1 MCCPVPNRRAMP
13 QWLAAPRTHHYGRAC
28 RNGRAISVYSR
39 MKPASGPDSTAGPC
53 CRGSTWPGRAPRS
66 TRQRKALYHV
76 RSHRRHDGSPIRR
89 RFEPI
94 LGISVYAS
102 AKAPDISLRRAD
114 SGGYPDP
121 GELAADRWNE
131 TNGDRV
137 YPCLLSPTACLKPSR
152 TRWTAAAAAS
162 PLAIVSDSLKLVENQ
177 AV

>member
-76 RSHRRHDGSPIRR
+76 RSHRRHDGPPIRR

-102 AKAPDISLRRAD
+102 AKATDISLRRAD
-114 SGGYPDP
+114 SGPTPPTVGTKRTATGVPMST
-121 GELAADRWNE
+121 LADRMLEAKQNKM
-131 TNGDRV
+131 DRR
-137 YPCLLSPTACLKPSR
+137 SR
-152 TRWTAAAAAS
+152 GESIGNCQR
-162 PLAIVSDSLKLVENQ
+162 
-177 AV
+177 